1 MRKIYTFPSVLEESY
16 TDLINV
22 AETFLDGMRITDFD
36 GKNYLV
42 GNLALSEG
50 TSPHKF
56 LNSSANDLDYRIL
69 TLVSLVLATQG
80 SFFKFNVTTGFPFIT
95 YQTYKKGA
103 IDFLAKKHQIAID
116 TKTFG
121 GQNVER
127 VNINVESVDV
137 LTEIE
142 GCVKGIR
149 EGDTQ
154 EKENFFIASLG
165 FGTFEAGLSTPKG
178 MVNRTMLST
187 KGINY
192 AVGILEKDLQKDYY
206 LSILTEQQM
215 ERTFQRGAIVIDRQK
230 INIKEL
236 RTKALK
242 TYFTEVISP
251 SMRKKFSN
259 EDFLNTSKIYLAGGG
274 ALYPELVELFKK
286 EFENILDV
294 IVPTDPQYCAGV
306 GYCINSMNKAKA
318 ASTNRYNMKED
329 GIAYVG
335 IDLGNSN
342 TVIVIDS
349 FENA

>member
-1 MRKIYTFPSVLEESY
+1 MKKIYTFPSVLEESY
-16 TDLINV
+16 IELSNV
-22 AETFLDGMRITDFD
+22 ADTFLDGMRITEFD

-56 LNSSANDLDYRIL
+56 LNSSANDIDYRIL

-80 SFFKFNVTTGFPFIT
+80 SFFRFNVTTGFPFIT

-103 IDFLAKKHQIAID
+103 VDFLAKRHQIAID

-121 GQNVER
+121 GQNIEKVS
-127 VNINVESVDV
+127 INVENVDV
-137 LTEIE
+137 ITEIE
-142 GCVKGIR
+142 GCVKAIR

-154 EKENFFIASLG
+154 EKENFFIVSLG

-178 MVNRTMLST
+178 IVNRTMLST

-192 AVGILEKDLQKDYY
+192 AVSILEKDLQKDYY
-206 LSILTEQQM
+206 LSLLTEQQI
-215 ERTFQRGAIVIDRQK
+215 ERAFQRGSIVIDRQR

-242 TYFTEVISP
+242 AYFNEVVSP
-251 SMRKKFSN
+251 TIRKKFNN

-274 ALYPELVELFKK
+274 ALYPEMVEFFKQ
-286 EFENILDV
+286 EFDSILDV
-294 IVPTDPQYCAGV
+294 IVPQDPQYCAGI
-306 GYCINSMNKAKA
+306 GYCINSIDKSK
-318 ASTNRYNMKED
+318 SVNRHNLKDE

-342 TVIVIDS
+342 TVIVIDTP
-349 FENA
+349 ENA